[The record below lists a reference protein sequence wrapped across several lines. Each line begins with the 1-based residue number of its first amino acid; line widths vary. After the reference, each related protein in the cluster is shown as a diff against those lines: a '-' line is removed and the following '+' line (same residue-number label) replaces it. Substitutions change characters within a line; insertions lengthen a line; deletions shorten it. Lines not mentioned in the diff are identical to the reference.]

1 MIVLQ
6 SLGLLVTVIAANI
19 ILIVG
24 FSQLE
29 LDHGIKVCG
38 GYLLSTIIIETIMI
52 MLLIGSAK

>member
-6 SLGLLVTVIAANI
+6 ALGLLVAVIAANI

-29 LDHGIKVCG
+29 LDHGINVCG

-52 MLLIGSAK
+52 MLLIGGMK